1 MKKFSP
7 ACILGILG
15 TDPTIANKIKGL
27 TGPVPVVSLYTLYM
41 FYTAIPFP
49 LHALHG

>member
-1 MKKFSP
+1 M
-7 ACILGILG
+7 G
-15 TDPTIANKIKGL
+15 TDPTIVNKIKGL
-27 TGPVPVVSLYTLYM
+27 TGPVPVVSLYTFYM